1 MTHSNSVFP
10 HLGPVVSTSKLNS
23 TDKSSKRNGTH
34 FWLGS
39 AFPRLSVGLGVLLL
53 VLAYGVLLSTPASA
67 SVTPALKLSTTTL
80 SFGTAAVDSE
90 VTRTVTLTASSGSA
104 VTVKSASI
112 TGAGFTLVAG
122 TFPTTLKP
130 NQSLTLELQLRPTE
144 AGSATGKLSIDSSTA
159 TSGNVAVVS
168 LSGTGAGASPE
179 LKVSATALSFGSVD
193 VNSAAKDSITLTSSS
208 TSAVTVSSA
217 SISGAGFTIV
227 GGSFPLTLNP
237 NQSSTLQIQFKPTA
251 AGSDTGQLTIN
262 SNSNSGA
269 KAVVALSG
277 SGTAAAA
284 TQVDLNWEAPA
295 SSSFKVEGYDVYR
308 SIGSGAF
315 QLLNSSVEAQTSYVD
330 NTVVGNTT
338 YNYMVKAVGS
348 GGAVSAPSNQ
358 IAVSVP

>member
-1 MTHSNSVFP
+1 VTHSNSVFP
-10 HLGPVVSTSKLNS
+10 HLGPVVSTSTLNS
-23 TDKSSKRNGTH
+23 SDKSSKRNGTH
-34 FWLGS
+34 FWLGR

-53 VLAYGVLLSTPASA
+53 VLAYGVLRSTPASA

-80 SFGTAAVDSE
+80 SFGSAAVDSE

-122 TFPTTLKP
+122 TFPTTLNP

-159 TSGNVAVVS
+159 TSGNIAVVS
-168 LSGTGAGASPE
+168 LSGTGTGGSPE

-217 SISGAGFTIV
+217 SISGADFTIV

-251 AGSDTGQLTIN
+251 AGSDTGQLTID

-277 SGTAAAA
+277 SGTAATAR
-284 TQVDLNWEAPA
+284 VDLTWDAP
-295 SSSFKVEGYDVYR
+295 SSSAVPVEGYDVYR
-308 SIGSGAF
+308 STGTGAF
-315 QLLNSSVEAQTSYVD
+315 QLLNSSVNAQTSYVD
-330 NTVVGNTT
+330 STAVSGTT
-338 YNYMVKAVGS
+338 YNYTVKSVDNS
-348 GGAVSAPSNQ
+348 GVQSVASNQ
-358 IAVSVP
+358 ITVAVP

>member
-1 MTHSNSVFP
+1 
-10 HLGPVVSTSKLNS
+10 
-23 TDKSSKRNGTH
+23 
-34 FWLGS
+34 
-39 AFPRLSVGLGVLLL
+39 
-53 VLAYGVLLSTPASA
+53 VLLSTPASA

-277 SGTAAAA
+277 SGTAATARVNL
-284 TQVDLNWEAPA
+284 TWDAP
-295 SSSFKVEGYDVYR
+295 SSSAVPVEGYDVYR
-308 SIGSGAF
+308 STGTGAF
-315 QLLNSSVEAQTSYVD
+315 QLLNSSVNAQTAYVD
-330 NTVVGNTT
+330 STAVSGTT
-338 YNYMVKAVGS
+338 YNYTVKSVDNS
-348 GGAVSAPSNQ
+348 GVQSVASNQ
-358 IAVSVP
+358 ITVAVP